1 MTPRELAS
9 QAARARR
16 NADLVRAEWL
26 QARADGDRTV
36 ARGARLLWS
45 ILERTA
51 RESERAAAGASV
63 DREGLSLA
71 AGTLASLVRQDVAGG
86 IR

>member
-26 QARADGDRTV
+26 RARAQGDRTV

-45 ILERTA
+45 IFERTA
-51 RESERAAAGASV
+51 RESERAAAGAHV
-63 DREGLSLA
+63 DREALSLA
-71 AGTLASLVRQDVAGG
+71 AGALATMVRRDVAGG
-86 IR
+86 AS

>member
-16 NADLVRAEWL
+16 NADLVREEWL
-26 QARADGDRTV
+26 RARANGDRVV

-45 ILERTA
+45 IFEKTA
-51 RESERAAAGASV
+51 RESERAAAGAHVDSEALSV
-63 DREGLSLA
+63 A
-71 AGTLASLVRQDVAGG
+71 AGTLADLVRQDVAGG
-86 IR
+86 AQ